1 MSGNDKNINHYS
13 ASDIQK
19 YLRGELSAPEMHQL
33 ERAALDDPFLAD
45 ALEGMEIH
53 RALPSSPIFQ
63 EDLDE
68 LQEKLDNRVAQKDRR
83 GLLFHPAWKIAAA
96 IILLLGLGIT
106 AYFSLLNKAKQDS
119 PVAMLE
125 RKIPSAPP
133 PAPSVTA
140 DSIAIT
146 SNTQTMPPPVAPP
159 ASSINKSRQETAK
172 TEERAGGNA
181 AHPLKAAKAEKAGAP
196 EEQVAPVPGSPHDRE
211 VLAAVR
217 INPAFKKQA
226 KSLYQSDSLQL
237 RRDTATLSDSYVAL
251 DKLAAAPATLGKVL
265 ENKQAG
271 LKTSTFSASS
281 DQLVFT
287 GKVTDL
293 NNNALSGASLRLKGN
308 YPASTVTDKYGN
320 FSLKLPKKDTS
331 FTLTVAYVGYE
342 QASLALNFEN
352 RTGNL
357 IQLQPQTGS
366 LNEVVVIGYGTKR
379 KEILQDN
386 SEPKKEF
393 RTQRAIPADGW
404 PAYNSY
410 LDAGKK
416 IKNPDSTLKGNE
428 TISFIVNKEGGL
440 SSFKVEQSLSPAHD
454 SVSILLIHQG
464 PSWKLLKGKK
474 TRAFVTIPF

>member
-1 MSGNDKNINHYS
+1 MSGNDKNTNLYS

-33 ERAALDDPFLAD
+33 EKAALDDPFLAD

-53 RALPSSPIFQ
+53 RALSSSPTFQ

-68 LQEKLDNRVAQKDRR
+68 LQEKLDNRVAQKERR
-83 GLLFHPAWKIAAA
+83 GLFFLPAWRIAAA

-125 RKIPSAPP
+125 RKTPSAPP
-133 PAPSVTA
+133 PATSVTA
-140 DSIAIT
+140 DSIAIN
-146 SNTQTMPPPVAPP
+146 SNTPAMDTPAAFLSSPVSKPRRE
-159 ASSINKSRQETAK
+159 IAK
-172 TEERAGGNA
+172 MEERPQGNA
-181 AHPLKAAKAEKAGAP
+181 THPQQAAEAEKARAP
-196 EEQVAPVPGSPHDRE
+196 KEQATKEQAIEIRAASKAASSRDLASTPPVTAGTIQAPVPGNPHDR
-211 VLAAVR
+211 
-217 INPAFKKQA
+217 
-226 KSLYQSDSLQL
+226 
-237 RRDTATLSDSYVAL
+237 
-251 DKLAAAPATLGKVL
+251 KVL
-265 ENKQAG
+265 ETVRIDPALKKQ
-271 LKTSTFSASS
+271 TSSFYSPDSLHLRKDA
-281 DQLVFT
+281 DQFVFT

-308 YPASTVTDKYGN
+308 YPTSTVTDKYGN
-320 FSLKLPKKDTS
+320 FSLKLPKNDTS
-331 FTLTVAYVGYE
+331 ITLMVAYVGYE

-366 LNEVVVIGYGTKR
+366 LNEVVVTGYGAKR
-379 KEILQDN
+379 REILKDN

-393 RTQRAIPADGW
+393 RTKNAIPADGW

-454 SVSILLIHQG
+454 SVSILLIQQG